1 MRISNDLVQRNAI
14 CGGYRENVS
23 LVGLTSFRIAC
34 RVRGSL
40 MPPICVNFQV
50 WRKVSITSD
59 VLSKL
64 NGFGASEKWDQK
76 DVSISS
82 F

>member
-1 MRISNDLVQRNAI
+1 
-14 CGGYRENVS
+14 
-23 LVGLTSFRIAC
+23 
-34 RVRGSL
+34 
-40 MPPICVNFQV
+40 MPPICVKSQV
-50 WRKVSITSD
+50 WRKVFITSD

-76 DVSISS
+76 DVFISS

>member
-1 MRISNDLVQRNAI
+1 
-14 CGGYRENVS
+14 
-23 LVGLTSFRIAC
+23 
-34 RVRGSL
+34 

-50 WRKVSITSD
+50 WRKVFITSD

-64 NGFGASEKWDQK
+64 NGFGASEKWDLK

>member
-1 MRISNDLVQRNAI
+1 MRISNDLMQRNAI

-23 LVGLTSFRIAC
+23 YIVSYSMPC
-34 RVRGSL
+34 EGSL

-50 WRKVSITSD
+50 WRKVFITSD

-64 NGFGASEKWDQK
+64 NGFGASEKWEKK